1 MFLIGQFEVKYIIDL
16 AVYVLMLIYPISI
29 VLILLNLF
37 PEKYASQTVF
47 RAVVA
52 VAFLFSIPDFLKFL
66 IPPEN
71 LEFVYNLIPFSREGM
86 GWVLPSI
93 IVFLVANALTWKQKP
108 KAV

>member
-1 MFLIGQFEVKYIIDL
+1 MGQFEVKFIIDL

-29 VLILLNLF
+29 VLILLNLI
-37 PEKYASQTVF
+37 PEKYASQAVF
-47 RAVVA
+47 RTVVA
-52 VAFLFSIPDFLKFL
+52 VAFVFSIPDFLKFL
-66 IPPEN
+66 IPSEN

-93 IVFLVANALTWKQKP
+93 IVFLIVNALTWKKVP